1 MNSFDAPTL
10 FYTQIILHLT
20 ELVLGTFVLS
30 KFSIRIRKMFYQSN
44 IFKTLLF
51 VTTATLFIN
60 CSENKEQRIVQPI
73 TTKINTQ
80 RTADYTETRNAY
92 FGDFHIHTSWSFDA
106 FIYNVRTTPDD
117 AYRFGKGEAIPHV
130 SGKPIQLGRPLDFM
144 AVSDHSEYM
153 GVMMQM
159 TDKNSP
165 LSQLP
170 IAKSINSSD
179 PTVSKKAFGKIGFS
193 MATSWPYKDLIDE
206 QIIQSTWRKIIASA
220 DRHYEPGKFTTF
232 PAYEWTSSPAV
243 FLTWPQYAQN
253 MHRNVIFK
261 GGKVSQIPFSSFDSQ
276 NPEDLWEWMELQ
288 RANEIE
294 LIAIPHNANISDGR
308 MYALS
313 KDNGDAMDLAYV
325 KSRMRNEP
333 VSEVLQIKGQSMA
346 HPSLSPNDEFADF
359 EVYQNTLGR
368 SEPRVQ
374 SRAKGSF
381 VREALKDGLAI
392 AQEVGENPFKFGF
405 IGSTDCHNGA
415 SNIEEDNNIGKS
427 GLQDPT
433 AEIRMSQTI
442 AQTRNRQGS
451 VGGVAG
457 VWAKENTREAIFE
470 AFERKEVFATSGPRI
485 KVRFFASWDW
495 DTLKLDQV
503 NWVSNAYELGVPM
516 GGDLVNAPSNTTA
529 PSFLIEAIKD
539 SEGANL
545 DRVQVVKGWVD
556 KEGQTQEQIF
566 DVVWSDNRVVG
577 ANGKLPTVGTTVDLS
592 TATYTNDIGA
602 TTLQTI
608 WTDPIFD
615 ASSAAFYYLRVL
627 EIPTPRWTTYD
638 AVRVGVPLP
647 DDVPATIQERA
658 WSSPIWYSVE

>member
-1 MNSFDAPTL
+1 
-10 FYTQIILHLT
+10 
-20 ELVLGTFVLS
+20 
-30 KFSIRIRKMFYQSN
+30 MFHQSN
-44 IFKTLLF
+44 KVKTLLF
-51 VTTATLFIN
+51 FSLSVLFIN
-60 CSENKEQRIVQPI
+60 CSDNTEQRIFEPI
-73 TTKINTQ
+73 TTKVNTQ
-80 RTADYTETRNAY
+80 RTAGYAETRNAY

-106 FIYNVRTTPDD
+106 FIFNVRTTPDD
-117 AYRFGKGEAIPHV
+117 AYRFGKGEAISHV
-130 SGKPIQLGRPLDFM
+130 SGRPIRLGRPLDFM

-159 TDKNSP
+159 IDKSNP
-165 LSQLP
+165 LSKLP
-170 IAKSINSSD
+170 MAESINNSD
-179 PTVSKKAFGKIGFS
+179 VKESKKAFGKIGFS
-193 MATSWPYKDLIDE
+193 LATSWPYKELIKGDVIQNTWE
-206 QIIQSTWRKIIASA
+206 QIVAAA

-243 FLTWPQYAQN
+243 ILNWPQYAQN

-261 GGKVSQIPFSSFDSQ
+261 GGKVSGIPFSSFDSQ

-288 RANEIE
+288 RTKGIE
-294 LIAIPHNANISDGR
+294 LMAIPHNANISDGR
-308 MYALS
+308 MYALT
-313 KDNGDAMDLAYV
+313 KDNGDAIDLAYV

-333 VSEVLQIKGQSMA
+333 VNEVLQIKGQSMA

-359 EVYQNTLGR
+359 EVYQNTLG
-368 SEPRVQ
+368 SSDPRVQ
-374 SRAKGSF
+374 SRVKGSF

-427 GLQDPT
+427 GVQDLT
-433 AEIRMSQTI
+433 AELRMSNASGQ
-442 AQTRNRQGS
+442 ARNRQS
-451 VGGVAG
+451 SIAGVAG

-495 DTLKLDQV
+495 DTLNMNQT
-503 NWVSNAYELGVPM
+503 NWVSTAYHLGVPM
-516 GGDLVNAPSNTTA
+516 GGDLVNRPSNTKG
-529 PSFLIEAIKD
+529 PSFLVNAIKD

-566 DVVWSDNRVVG
+566 DVVWSDNRVVA
-577 ANGKLPTVGTTVDLS
+577 ANGKLPAVGTTVDLS

-602 TTLQTI
+602 ITLQTI
-608 WTDPIFD
+608 WVDPMFD
-615 ASSAAFYYLRVL
+615 AALSAFYYLRVL

-638 AVRVGVPLP
+638 AVNVGVPLP
-647 DDVPATIQERA
+647 NEVPATIQERA
-658 WSSPIWYSVE
+658 WSSPIWYNGKSE